1 MQLVYYV
8 LFYYLFIYLFILQR
22 FFTNWEYIASN
33 ERVVYKYWI

>member
-8 LFYYLFIYLFILQR
+8 LFYYLFIYLFYNA